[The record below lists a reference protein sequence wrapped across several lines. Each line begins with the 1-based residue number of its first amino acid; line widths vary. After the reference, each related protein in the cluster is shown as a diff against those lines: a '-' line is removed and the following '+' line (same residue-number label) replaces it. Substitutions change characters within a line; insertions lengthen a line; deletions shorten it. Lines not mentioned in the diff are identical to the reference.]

1 MTSPDSINIEQ
12 NVSLA
17 PLTTLKVGGPARFF
31 VRASREADVVK
42 AFGFAEGND
51 LEVFVLGG
59 GSNILVS
66 DAGFDG
72 LVIQI
77 LLKGKTLSEPRA
89 IAGDSSLGIRN
100 DRNDPLDTS
109 QPSATADGSYMVEV
123 AAGAGEDWD
132 AFVEFCV
139 NRNLAGIEC
148 LSGIPGLV
156 GGTPVQNVGAYG
168 QEVSESIVAVA
179 CYDRVSR
186 EIVELANSD
195 CGFTYRTSIFN
206 STQRDRYVV
215 LGVTY
220 RLTSNGDPKIAYQD
234 LKDLFGERRPTLNA
248 TREAVLKIRRA
259 KSMVIDPND
268 PNARSAGSFFKNPIV
283 EPKEFEK
290 IVSASDGHRVPHFPA
305 GENKVKVPAA
315 WLIERSGFHKGFRC
329 GNAGISTNHSLALV
343 NLGDASAAEILA
355 LKDKI
360 QAGVRQKFDIL
371 LRPEPVFVGFE

>member
-1 MTSPDSINIEQ
+1 MRASSQTE
-12 NVSLA
+12 V
-17 PLTTLKVGGPARFF
+17 
-31 VRASREADVVK
+31 VRAFEY
-42 AFGFAEGND
+42 AEEKN

-72 LVIQI
+72 LVVQVA
-77 LLKGKTLSEPRA
+77 LEG
-89 IAGDSSLGIRN
+89 IATDDSTI
-100 DRNDPLDTS
+100 T
-109 QPSATADGSYMVEV
+109 
-123 AAGAGEDWD
+123 AGAGEDWD

-139 NRNLAGIEC
+139 NMDLAGIEC
-148 LSGIPGLV
+148 LSGIPGFV

-168 QEVSESIVAVA
+168 QEVSESIVAVS
-179 CYDRVSR
+179 CYDRVTR
-186 EIVELANSD
+186 QIVELDNSD

-206 STQRDRYVV
+206 STERDRFVV

-220 RLTSNGDPKIAYQD
+220 KLISNGRPKIAYQD
-234 LKDLFGERRPTLNA
+234 LKDLFGEHRPTLSE

-259 KSMVIDPND
+259 KSMVIDPRD
-268 PNARSAGSFFKNPIV
+268 PNSQSAGSFFKNPIV
-283 EPKEFEK
+283 EAEEFEK
-290 IVSASDGHRVPHFPA
+290 IVSSSDGHRVPHFPA

-343 NLGDASAAEILA
+343 NFGDASAAEIVA
-355 LKDKI
+355 LKEKI
-360 QAGVRQKFDIL
+360 QAGVQQKFDIL